1 MDGIIFQAG
10 VKRESGDGELR
21 GNRWIVSPFGTG
33 ERAGRRWVSV
43 PLPKAIQA
51 GGALTTILGRY

>member
-1 MDGIIFQAG
+1 
-10 VKRESGDGELR
+10 
-21 GNRWIVSPFGTG
+21 VSPFGTC

-51 GGALTTILGRY
+51 TVSGGALTTILGRY